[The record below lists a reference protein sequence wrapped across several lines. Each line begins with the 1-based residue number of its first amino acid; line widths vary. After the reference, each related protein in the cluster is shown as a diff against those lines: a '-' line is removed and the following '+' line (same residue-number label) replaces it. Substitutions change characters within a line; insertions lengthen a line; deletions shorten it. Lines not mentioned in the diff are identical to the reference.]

1 MTTRNILELTSQQA
15 KDFFLKEESYSNIL
29 LPKYFSF
36 QKLLNKLDKKLQ
48 TKELKTFCINA
59 AQQPANFDD
68 INYTIYNNK
77 DGCYAWRPLQLLNP
91 IIYVALVNYITQDSV
106 WELITNKFKEF
117 RSNEKI
123 LSQGLPVLK
132 SYKKTQKANE
142 GYIDKT
148 CLFEVKRSADIPK
161 RQIQILTSEQLA
173 QLFKILTKKYS
184 YMLPIVQKLI
194 TLKQPLNTILTD
206 DEQQK
211 KSLKRKIRKDFYKVK
226 QEMRLE
232 NYIIND
238 LRFCK

>member
-1 MTTRNILELTSQQA
+1 M
-15 KDFFLKEESYSNIL
+15 
-29 LPKYFSF
+29 PKYFSF

-91 IIYVALVNYITQDSV
+91 IIYVAL
-106 WELITNKFKEF
+106 
-117 RSNEKI
+117 
-123 LSQGLPVLK
+123 
-132 SYKKTQKANE
+132 
-142 GYIDKT
+142 
-148 CLFEVKRSADIPK
+148 
-161 RQIQILTSEQLA
+161 
-173 QLFKILTKKYS
+173 
-184 YMLPIVQKLI
+184 
-194 TLKQPLNTILTD
+194 TD